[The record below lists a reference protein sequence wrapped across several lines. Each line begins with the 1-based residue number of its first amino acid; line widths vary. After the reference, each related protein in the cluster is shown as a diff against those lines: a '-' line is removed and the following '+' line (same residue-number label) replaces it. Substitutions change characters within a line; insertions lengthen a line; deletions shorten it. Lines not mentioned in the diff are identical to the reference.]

1 MADSLCLN
9 NNLTSKR
16 TCGRLRES
24 GLRFPRNVSDEAA
37 TWESTLS
44 LLTRARA
51 GDARAL
57 DDLLARYIPA
67 LQRWARGRLPPGAR
81 DLADTSDLV
90 QETLIQV
97 FKKIDG
103 FEYRGAGALQAY
115 LRQAVMNRIRNE
127 LRRAGRHPQP
137 VALDEREPDEG
148 LSPLEAAIGAETVER
163 YEAAL
168 QRLRE
173 EERELVVARVEL
185 GLTYAE
191 MADALQK
198 PSADAA
204 RMAVGRALVRLA
216 EEMRGPERP
225 TR

>member
-1 MADSLCLN
+1 MSN
-9 NNLTSKR
+9 
-16 TCGRLRES
+16 
-24 GLRFPRNVSDEAA
+24 EAA

-57 DDLLARYIPA
+57 DELLARYIPA
-67 LQRWARGRLPPGAR
+67 LQRWARGRLPLGAR

-90 QETLIQV
+90 QETLIKV

-103 FEYRGAGALQAY
+103 FEYRGAGAFQAY

-127 LRRAGRHPQP
+127 LRRAGRRPQP

-173 EERELVVARVEL
+173 EDRELVVARVEL